1 MNEVSIFK
9 FEESFTIRT
18 VVKDNE
24 PWFVA
29 KDICDVLGI
38 SNNRDALAALDE
50 DEKSNVGKSDISN
63 IEVPN
68 RGLSLINESGLY
80 ALVIRSNKPN
90 ARKFRKWITSE
101 VLPAI
106 RKTGRYDIRREAEK
120 QPESPLPATRTPS
133 FVPEAHYYGVPVI
146 SLQKLAELIGTAPR
160 NIHNDLQTGYMG
172 ELVNGVDL
180 FRVKSRRELYAAGIP
195 RDFHIGANNIDLFS
209 RSGFEK
215 IIKFRHTHPLT
226 GRRPGH
232 AAPPAVPAVPAV
244 VKPEPEPVRPLD
256 LKLAAG
262 RKTAESVTVSA
273 DKMYDLIASGKDP
286 LSAILRKLSQ
296 AGYDVREEM
305 AEFAY
310 LNQCF
315 FREEMVRM
323 ELWAIMKSASN
334 KVTNI
339 IPRNLTMTYWFNGD
353 RIVNQQHC

>member
-1 MNEVSIFK
+1 MSDVSIFK

-18 VVKDNE
+18 VIKDSE

-29 KDICDVLGI
+29 KDVCEVLGLTNP
-38 SNNRDALAALDE
+38 SEALKSLDS
-50 DEKSNVGKSDISN
+50 DEKSTLRNSEGRAGAGAQCFN
-63 IEVPN
+63 I
-68 RGLSLINESGLY
+68 INESGLY

-133 FVPEAHYYGVPVI
+133 FVSEAHYYGVPVI

-195 RDFHIGANNIDLFS
+195 HDFHIGANNIDLFS

-215 IIKFRHTHPLT
+215 IVKFRHTHPLM

-244 VKPEPEPVRPLD
+244 VKPEPVRPLD

-262 RKTAESVTVSA
+262 RKTVECVTVSA
-273 DKMYDLIASGKDP
+273 DKLYDQMAAGKDP
-286 LSAILRKLSQ
+286 LYEILRKLSQ
-296 AGYDVREEM
+296 AGYDVREAM
-305 AEFAY
+305 AELAY

-315 FREEMVRM
+315 FRTERLKC
-323 ELWAIMKSASN
+323 ELMALLKTASSN
-334 KVTNI
+334 VSMLLDK
-339 IPRNLTMTYWFNGD
+339 NLTIRFWLNDD

>member
-18 VVKDNE
+18 VVKDSE

-29 KDICDVLGI
+29 KDVCEVLGLTNP
-38 SNNRDALAALDE
+38 SEALKSLDS
-50 DEKSNVGKSDISN
+50 DEKSTLRNSEGRAGAGAQCFN
-63 IEVPN
+63 I
-68 RGLSLINESGLY
+68 INESGLY

-146 SLQKLAELIGTAPR
+146 SLQKLAELVGTAPR

-215 IIKFRHTHPLT
+215 IVKFRHTHPLT

-244 VKPEPEPVRPLD
+244 VKPEPVRPLD

>member
-1 MNEVSIFK
+1 MNSTTLTPSVFK
-9 FEESFTIRT
+9 FEESTSIRSLI
-18 VVKDNE
+18 KDGE

-29 KDICDVLGI
+29 KDICDVLGLGNI
-38 SNNRDALAALDE
+38 TEALRNLDD
-50 DEKSNVGKSDISN
+50 DELTSEILKSGNQGREMKLVS
-63 IEVPN
+63 
-68 RGLSLINESGLY
+68 ESGLY

-106 RKTGRYDIRREAEK
+106 RKTGRYDIQQAAK
-120 QPESPLPATRTPS
+120 QPESPLPATQRPS

-146 SLQKLAELIGTAPR
+146 SLQKLAELVGTAPR

-215 IIKFRHTHPLT
+215 IVKFRRTHPLT

-244 VKPEPEPVRPLD
+244 VKPEPVRPLD

-262 RKTAESVTVSA
+262 RKTVESVTVSA
-273 DKMYDLIASGKDP
+273 DKLYDLIASGKDP
-286 LSAILRKLSQ
+286 LYEILRKLSQ
-296 AGYDVREEM
+296 AGYDVREAM
-305 AEFAY
+305 AELASLSSSFT
-310 LNQCF
+310 
-315 FREEMVRM
+315 REEMLRM
-323 ELWAIMKSASN
+323 ELWGILRTASN
-334 KVTNI
+334 KVTGTLYS
-339 IPRNLTMTYWFNGD
+339 NLNMTYHFHDD
-353 RIVNQQHC
+353 RIVNQERC

>member
-1 MNEVSIFK
+1 MSNNQLSVFN
-9 FEESFTIRT
+9 FEESTPIRT
-18 VVKDNE
+18 VTIDNVT
-24 PWFVA
+24 WFVG
-29 KDICDVLGI
+29 KDVCQALGYTNPTKAMNDHCRGITKRYPIVDNLGRRQEIRILSEADVMRLICGSKLP
-38 SNNRDALAALDE
+38 AAQ
-50 DEKSNVGKSDISN
+50 
-63 IEVPN
+63 
-68 RGLSLINESGLY
+68 
-80 ALVIRSNKPN
+80 
-90 ARKFRKWITSE
+90 KFERWVFEE

-106 RKTGRYDIRREAEK
+106 RKTGRYSIQQEAEK
-120 QPESPLPATRTPS
+120 QPETPLPATQRPA

-160 NIHNDLQTGYMG
+160 NIHNDLQTGYVG
-172 ELVNGVDL
+172 EIADGVDI

-195 RDFHIGANNIDLFS
+195 RDFHPWANNIDLFS

-215 IIKFRHTHPLT
+215 VVAFRRTLPAT
-226 GRRPGH
+226 SSGH
-232 AAPPAVPAVPAV
+232 STTSAAPAIVRT
-244 VKPEPEPVRPLD
+244 KPEPVRPLG
-256 LKLAAG
+256 LKPADKKNPVE
-262 RKTAESVTVSA
+262 RVTISAE
-273 DKMYDLIASGKDP
+273 KMYDLIASGKDP

-334 KVTNI
+334 KVTNT

-353 RIVNQQHC
+353 RIVDQQRS

>member
-1 MNEVSIFK
+1 M
-9 FEESFTIRT
+9 
-18 VVKDNE
+18 
-24 PWFVA
+24 A
-29 KDICDVLGI
+29 KDVCDVLGI
-38 SNNRDALAALDE
+38 QQPVRAVENLDSDEVSKTHVTDSLNRQQE
-50 DEKSNVGKSDISN
+50 TYI
-63 IEVPN
+63 
-68 RGLSLINESGLY
+68 INESGLY

-146 SLQKLAELIGTAPR
+146 SLQKLAELLGLSTVT
-160 NIHNDLQTGYMG
+160 IHNNLKFGTGLQI
-172 ELVNGVDL
+172 VDDVDL

-215 IIKFRHTHPLT
+215 IVGFCRPLPPARA
-226 GRRPGH
+226 GR
-232 AAPPAVPAVPAV
+232 AVPPAVSAVPAV
-244 VKPEPEPVRPLD
+244 VKTKPEPVRPLD

-273 DKMYDLIASGKDP
+273 DKLYDQIAAEKDP
-286 LSAILRKLSQ
+286 LYEILRKLSQ
-296 AGYDVREEM
+296 AGYDVREAM
-305 AEFAY
+305 AEFSY
-310 LNQCF
+310 LSSCF
-315 FREEMVRM
+315 FREEMLRM
-323 ELWAIMKSASN
+323 ELWAILKTASN
-334 KVTNI
+334 KVTGTLYS
-339 IPRNLTMTYWFNGD
+339 NLNMTYHFHGD

>member
-1 MNEVSIFK
+1 MNDIQIFNFQSK
-9 FEESFTIRT
+9 NVR
-18 VVKDNE
+18 VVKDDNGE

-29 KDICDVLGI
+29 KDVCEVLGLTNP
-38 SNNRDALAALDE
+38 SEALKSLDS
-50 DEKSNVGKSDISN
+50 DEKSTLRNSEGRAGAGAQCFN
-63 IEVPN
+63 I
-68 RGLSLINESGLY
+68 INESGLY

-120 QPESPLPATRTPS
+120 QPESPLPATQRPS

-146 SLQKLAELIGTAPR
+146 SLQKLAELVGTAPR

-215 IIKFRHTHPLT
+215 IVKFRHTHPLM

-256 LKLAAG
+256 LKLASG
-262 RKTAESVTVSA
+262 RKTVESVTVSA
-273 DKMYDLIASGKDP
+273 DKIHDLMASRKDP
-286 LSAILRKLSQ
+286 LYEILRKLSQ
-296 AGYDVREEM
+296 AGYDVREAM
-305 AEFAY
+305 AEFSY
-310 LNQCF
+310 LSSCF
-315 FREEMVRM
+315 FREEMLRM
-323 ELWAIMKSASN
+323 ELWAILKTASN
-334 KVTNI
+334 KVTGTLYS
-339 IPRNLTMTYWFNGD
+339 NLNMTYHFHDD

>member
-18 VVKDNE
+18 VVKDSE

-29 KDICDVLGI
+29 KDVCEVLGLTNP
-38 SNNRDALAALDE
+38 SEALKSLDS
-50 DEKSNVGKSDISN
+50 DEKSTLRNSEGRAGAGAQCFN
-63 IEVPN
+63 I
-68 RGLSLINESGLY
+68 INESGLY

-146 SLQKLAELIGTAPR
+146 SLQKLAELIGTRPG
-160 NIHNDLQTGYMG
+160 NIHNALQTGRMG

-195 RDFHIGANNIDLFS
+195 RDFHPWANNIDLFS

-215 IIKFRHTHPLT
+215 IIKFRRTHPLT
-226 GRRPGH
+226 GRRPGQ

-244 VKPEPEPVRPLD
+244 VKPEPVRPLD
-256 LKLAAG
+256 LKLASG
-262 RKTAESVTVSA
+262 RKTVECVTVSA
-273 DKMYDLIASGKDP
+273 DKLYDLMASRKDP
-286 LSAILRKLSQ
+286 LHEILRKLSQ

-305 AEFAY
+305 AELASLSSSFS
-310 LNQCF
+310 
-315 FREEMVRM
+315 REEVLRM
-323 ELWAIMKSASN
+323 ELHTILRGALDKVAS
-334 KVTNI
+334 
-339 IPRNLTMTYWFNGD
+339 RLYSNLDMTYHFHGD

>member
-1 MNEVSIFK
+1 MSNVSIFK

-18 VVKDNE
+18 VVKDSE

-29 KDICDVLGI
+29 KDVCDVLGLTN
-38 SNNRDALAALDE
+38 SRVAVNPLDE
-50 DEKSNVGKSDISN
+50 DEKGVSKVYTPSG
-63 IEVPN
+63 EQEMCV
-68 RGLSLINESGLY
+68 INESGLY

-146 SLQKLAELIGTAPR
+146 SLQKLAELLGLSTVT
-160 NIHNDLQTGYMG
+160 IHNNLKFGTGLQI
-172 ELVNGVDL
+172 VDGVDL

-215 IIKFRHTHPLT
+215 IVGFCRPLPPARA
-226 GRRPGH
+226 GR
-232 AAPPAVPAVPAV
+232 AVPPAVSAVPAV
-244 VKPEPEPVRPLD
+244 VKPEPVRPLD

-273 DKMYDLIASGKDP
+273 DKIHDLMASRKDP
-286 LSAILRKLSQ
+286 LYEILRKLSQ
-296 AGYDVREEM
+296 AGYDVREAM
-305 AEFAY
+305 AEFSY
-310 LNQCF
+310 LSSCF
-315 FREEMVRM
+315 FREEMLRM
-323 ELWAIMKSASN
+323 ELWAILKTASN
-334 KVTNI
+334 KVTGTLYS
-339 IPRNLTMTYWFNGD
+339 NLNMTYHFHDD